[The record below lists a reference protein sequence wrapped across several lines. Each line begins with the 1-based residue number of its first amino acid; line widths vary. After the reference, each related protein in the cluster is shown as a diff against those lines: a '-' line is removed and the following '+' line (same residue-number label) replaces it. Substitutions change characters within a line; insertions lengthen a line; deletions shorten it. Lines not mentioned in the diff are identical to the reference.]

1 MSVHTRLLLPPFFF
15 LLATGCPDAPSDL
28 EGGGAPGN
36 PTPNAGD
43 APDGMMGPPPNM
55 AKDEP
60 GISQESLAED
70 PDAVTLSGTLVCESG
85 DGPFRIRLFVPPP
98 EEGGPTDEEADASP
112 PGPLVLIEL
121 EAPGEFSLKAP
132 KSPALKLLAYLDA
145 DKSGAPT
152 PDEAQFSTEDGKAL
166 NLTESISGL
175 LLDCSTAP
183 RCRRSSPPRGC
194 SSRGS
199 SSYRRYPRNSR
210 NRGTTSRRPN
220 TRPWRWRPR
229 KSTAWG
235 RIELQN
241 LRFRSDGF
249 LGPPPVQR
257 TQSARSPYEH
267 AGIPKSGQQFP

>member
-175 LLDCSTAP
+175 LLDCSKALPSPAP
-183 RCRRSSPPRGC
+183 MPAAQPPGVE
-194 SSRGS
+194 GAA
-199 SSYRRYPRNSR
+199 PPEGAPAEGAAPTGDTPGIP
-210 NRGTTSRRPN
+210 GTEAPPAN
-220 TRPWRWRPR
+220 GQIPAP
-229 KSTAWG
+229 G
-235 RIELQN
+235 
-241 LRFRSDGF
+241 DGAPEN
-249 LGPPPVQR
+249 PPPGD
-257 TQSARSPYEH
+257 E
-267 AGIPKSGQQFP
+267 